1 MVLLGIFAIQDSFG
15 TACNVTADSALTL
28 ILTGYCECS
37 AFTVI
42 FQTNAGTSPLAGQP
56 VLMHK
61 NSHAPILSC
70 MVAQLNSARK
80 FNQELVRRY
89 IVHSPNWT
97 GG

>member
-56 VLMHK
+56 VLMHI
-61 NSHAPILSC
+61 NTHAPWPFLCRAAPPKRMGIQDKMPGLRPGILCS
-70 MVAQLNSARK
+70 
-80 FNQELVRRY
+80 
-89 IVHSPNWT
+89 
-97 GG
+97 